1 MGNYTGTATILA
13 GDGSVFEGVEIS
25 LVSPDEP
32 TGDERWFGTVRGDFD
47 AFALM
52 EGTPSLRLVDG
63 RESQFRLS
71 RTDLVVARQGVEIIG
86 LDDPPF

>member
-1 MGNYTGTATILA
+1 VGSYRGTATILA
-13 GDGSVFEGVEIS
+13 EDGSVFDDVAVE

-32 TGDERWFGTVRGDFD
+32 VGDERWFGTIKGDFD

-52 EGTPSLRLVDG
+52 EGSSRLRLEDG
-63 RESQFRLS
+63 HEVEFRLS
-71 RTDLVVARQGVEIIG
+71 RTDLVVARAGVEIIG